1 MPMGPPSY
9 QQQPVVVHNHFDRS
23 LNDDEYGSGGPGY
36 RGFSGNL
43 PPHKVETAWERHNP
57 DGTTEITTEPPP
69 PVPSA
74 APVGFFGPNRGG
86 YSKLEDPKQYGD
98 FGNSD
103 NAIEMSPFPLGE
115 HSAAG
120 YNQNTP
126 SASQNPFQSPAELS
140 NRGET
145 PSQRADAYYGVA
157 EYKPPS
163 YEY

>member
-1 MPMGPPSY
+1 M
-9 QQQPVVVHNHFDRS
+9 
-23 LNDDEYGSGGPGY
+23 
-36 RGFSGNL
+36 
-43 PPHKVETAWERHNP
+43 
-57 DGTTEITTEPPP
+57 
-69 PVPSA
+69 
-74 APVGFFGPNRGG
+74 
-86 YSKLEDPKQYGD
+86 EDPKQYGD